1 MEFFFNL
8 ENYLLK
14 DDQETNDNLK
24 VNEDL
29 DFLNSSLDLT
39 SNKLDN
45 VRKNSALFSFNE
57 SQVDLQRN
65 KKIRKESQDSF
76 KGKFG

>member
-1 MEFFFNL
+1 MEFLFDL

-14 DDQETNDNLK
+14 DEQETNDNLK
-24 VNEDL
+24 VNDDL

-45 VRKNSALFSFNE
+45 ARKNSALFSFNE
-57 SQVDLQRN
+57 FQGD
-65 KKIRKESQDSF
+65 
-76 KGKFG
+76 